1 MIFLDSSFLVAFEVD
16 GDANHAAAVRM
27 MEAVVRAEYGPSFI
41 SDYVFDEVVTVTFI
55 RSKSLA
61 KARLV
66 GEAML
71 KSFKML
77 RVDEE
82 SFQGAW
88 GRFKSQKGGTSLSFT
103 DATTAE
109 LMHQNGIWNIATFD
123 RDFRGF
129 DEFQVLGQRT

>member
-16 GDANHAAAVRM
+16 GDNNHAKAIELMGAVARATYGP
-27 MEAVVRAEYGPSFI
+27 AVV

-55 RSKSLA
+55 PTKSLL

-71 KSFKML
+71 KSFRMI
-77 RVDEE
+77 RVDDAV
-82 SFQGAW
+82 FQGAW
-88 GRFKSQKGGTSLSFT
+88 RRFRNQKGTRFSFT

-109 LMHQNGIWNIATFD
+109 LMQLNGIGNIATFD
-123 RDFRGF
+123 RDFHDSDGF
-129 DEFQVLGQRT
+129 VVLGS